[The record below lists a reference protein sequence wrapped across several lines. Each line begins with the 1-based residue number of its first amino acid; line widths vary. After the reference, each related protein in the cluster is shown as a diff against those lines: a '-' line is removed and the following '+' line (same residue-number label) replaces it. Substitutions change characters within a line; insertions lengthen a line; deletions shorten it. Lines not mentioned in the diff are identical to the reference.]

1 VSIDGLCVEG
11 DSEAKGRAS
20 HVADHD
26 GFSGAPLLFKV
37 LPPNTNASALTKSSR
52 NRDMDKAS
60 YRMIIV
66 ARTSACI
73 VEPRAD
79 SHLVGRNMPSPGAAM
94 HDCPYAFG
102 DRHRKV
108 SSLRLL
114 STTSSL
120 QKVRYLGTSE
130 PHQYSWLLRSP
141 QSRHRLCLEALAL
154 PLEYKKLGDLRT
166 DNQQSRYQLWMSCA
180 VTKYIV
186 RRFAYSLAEDDA
198 DLARYRTN
206 QHWDEFSPLSL
217 ASMIYKRNEMQDEH
231 LLKHPGNLY
240 AGREVGSSN
249 QFFQSRSAPNRLF

>member
-1 VSIDGLCVEG
+1 
-11 DSEAKGRAS
+11 
-20 HVADHD
+20 
-26 GFSGAPLLFKV
+26 
-37 LPPNTNASALTKSSR
+37 
-52 NRDMDKAS
+52 
-60 YRMIIV
+60 
-66 ARTSACI
+66 
-73 VEPRAD
+73 
-79 SHLVGRNMPSPGAAM
+79 
-94 HDCPYAFG
+94 
-102 DRHRKV
+102 
-108 SSLRLL
+108 
-114 STTSSL
+114 
-120 QKVRYLGTSE
+120 
-130 PHQYSWLLRSP
+130 
-141 QSRHRLCLEALAL
+141 LAL

-231 LLKHPGNLY
+231 PLKHPGNLY